1 MFSCK
6 NYSNVIFLIKV
17 WIIFLIIHA
26 ATNSRF
32 CCVAIKNRS
41 ETFLFTFTEKE
52 KIFSRP
58 LKTCLEGFSSFIN
71 AINHVKP
78 ERCWC
83 MFPLNSAFIIII
95 WIRCV
100 FVATLPFSKPLYPK
114 QRDRSVP
121 LQMILFRLHLGF
133 STFYSSSILLSCS
146 DTMRCPY
153 MWNWII
159 DENARSGMELFST
172 GEWNIKSRKNRER
185 FQNVFT
191 INRSRFEFKAKT
203 QAETLKPKS

>member
-1 MFSCK
+1 MLQKKFQILLRCDKKSER
-6 NYSNVIFLIKV
+6 NF
-17 WIIFLIIHA
+17 
-26 ATNSRF
+26 F
-32 CCVAIKNRS
+32 CLPSPKKKKS
-41 ETFLFTFTEKE
+41 
-52 KIFSRP
+52 FSRSF
-58 LKTCLEGFSSFIN
+58 KTCLEGFSSFIN

-159 DENARSGMELFST
+159 DENARSGMELFSID
-172 GEWNIKSRKNRER
+172 EWNIKSRKNRKR
-185 FQNVFT
+185 FPNVFT